1 MLAHVQFEVAR
12 VAIVAALAQ
21 KHAEQRVDMGVA
33 VGVGKCIEAA
43 RSALAKS
50 VLLRVSHSKLQR
62 SVGFSVGRAHAR
74 VGAAS
79 GKFRGHCRGHNTTE
93 H

>member
-12 VAIVAALAQ
+12 DAIVAALAQ

-33 VGVGKCIEAA
+33 VGVGKRIEAA

-62 SVGFSVGRAHAR
+62 SVGFSVGRAH